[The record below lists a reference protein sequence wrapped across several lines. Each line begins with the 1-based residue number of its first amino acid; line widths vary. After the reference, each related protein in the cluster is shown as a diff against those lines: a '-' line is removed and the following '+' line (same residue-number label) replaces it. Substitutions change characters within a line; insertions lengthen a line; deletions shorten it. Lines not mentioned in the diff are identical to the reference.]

1 MSAIL
6 ATAFVQRKYDSS
18 AANNDTISD
27 LLDDRLQL
35 PANIRTNPTDDLLPY
50 LNAVQVSGYESNKRR
65 KVFVI
70 GNTGKR
76 FTLLYIEF
84 RYSNLNFL
92 KNLLIDKKT
101 Q

>member
-1 MSAIL
+1 MSAII

-18 AANNDTISD
+18 AANNEKISD
-27 LLDDRLQL
+27 LVDDRLQL

-65 KVFVI
+65 KVFII

-76 FTLLYIEF
+76 FTLLCIEF
-84 RYSNLNFL
+84 RYANFL
-92 KNLLIDKKT
+92 KNLLIKKKT